1 MDEQTW
7 LAGVPAEAWDYR
19 LGSRSALE
27 WVLDQYKERKPRD
40 PTIHE
45 RFNTYRFADHKECV
59 VDLLGRV
66 CAVSAF
72 TTNIVNELNLRSTI
86 EQD

>member
-1 MDEQTW
+1 MPVDPIAYGHSETQCY
-7 LAGVPAEAWDYR
+7 D
-19 LGSRSALE
+19 
-27 WVLDQYKERKPRD
+27 VLNDSLYKPVHRGMSLTYATRKER
-40 PTIHE
+40 
-45 RFNTYRFADHKECV
+45 V